1 MPASRDVGESPRI
14 PGAGVAVSESFL
26 RTQSELREA
35 LARRVRE
42 LRLASGMSQRE
53 LAEQAD
59 IRQALV
65 SQIEQGEANVT
76 LDSLLRIALALKV
89 SAAGLLDTSR
99 GQAPIGRGDD

>member
-1 MPASRDVGESPRI
+1 M
-14 PGAGVAVSESFL
+14 AVSESFL
-26 RTQSELREA
+26 RIQSELREA

-53 LAEQAD
+53 LAEQAG

-76 LDSLLRIALALKV
+76 LDSLLRIAMALKV
-89 SAAGLLDTSR
+89 GAAGLLDASR
-99 GQAPIGRGDD
+99 GQAPIVRGED